1 MSLEVVWPQ
10 TFWRSQANK
19 AKSVEKKDSDETRSR
34 TRSSTHLHWR
44 VCCHLLPEQIDP
56 IEPRLLHRSKSKK
69 VKQVFFKYS
78 DFLSKDLFQPI
89 HWRLRSRL
97 LSNRFGRKSSLNLVK
112 MASEVKKRE
121 EIGNWPIELFLSSS
135 FSSRVSFLLVSCCVT
150 FSIPKYFSIVVIAKI
165 RKTHII
171 HP

>member
-1 MSLEVVWPQ
+1 MVWPQ

-89 HWRLRSRL
+89 HWRLRSSLKAVIKQIWKKKQSQSCQDGLWGQKERRNWEL
-97 LSNRFGRKSSLNLVK
+97 ANRTFSLVLFFFE
-112 MASEVKKRE
+112 S
-121 EIGNWPIELFLSSS
+121 LFL
-135 FSSRVSFLLVSCCVT
+135 VSVMLRHVLHT
-150 FSIPKYFSIVVIAKI
+150 KI
-165 RKTHII
+165 L
-171 HP
+171 